1 MPVTA
6 TSVKMTENF
15 NYESVG
21 LEGTLKNGGKYKTW
35 VRNSVPW
42 KQSCEEQGDTRK
54 KALKVLTYV
63 KSVYFP
69 K

>member
-6 TSVKMTENF
+6 TSVKMTENS

-21 LEGTLKNGGKYKTW
+21 LEGTFENGDKYKTW

-42 KQSCEEQGDTRK
+42 KQSCEEQGNTRK
-54 KALKVLTYV
+54 KAL
-63 KSVYFP
+63 
-69 K
+69 